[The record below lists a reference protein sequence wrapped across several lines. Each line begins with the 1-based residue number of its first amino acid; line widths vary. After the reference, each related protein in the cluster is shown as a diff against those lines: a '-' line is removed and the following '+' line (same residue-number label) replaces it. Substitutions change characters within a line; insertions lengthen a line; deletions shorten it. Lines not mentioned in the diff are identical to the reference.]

1 MSLNAW
7 EWEDE
12 DRASVGP
19 VSSVGSF
26 HPSGSECEVDE
37 DLQVGAWAQ
46 ESESDHQCSS
56 RSSAGSVSA
65 VNSDVPHVVPC
76 TFVISLAFPVTAG
89 RKGKYS
95 KLVEKHRKQPKMD
108 RPVARV
114 RSYCHLEYFLLPDDR
129 EPKRVDIVVFSGL
142 AKVFLDSRI
151 KTVRPWPEGDKV
163 WVSWTQ
169 TFNIK
174 VTKELLKK
182 INFHKITLR
191 LWDTKEKIPKRVK
204 YYRLKAAAALE
215 DVGSSEEVK
224 HLVLSQR
231 RLSEQGIHV
240 KEESHQE
247 HLPGKPEKA
256 GKGLKSVPA
265 ESETFSQSTEDCEK
279 LLRTEDLATARPA
292 GAAAVP
298 ARWRDGERV
307 PVLELVRCV
316 GPRAPV
322 RCNISRPAIFLGG
335 ASSVE
340 MKELTER
347 LSFNSLSNLL
357 EKQKFQMRQKELD
370 WRKKSQKR
378 RKKSRA
384 EEESDSRM
392 AGQGKQGAF
401 SVQLAIMPLL
411 AGRQVVVT
419 RGRGRSAN
427 ILDCFL
433 TLETEVPIM
442 TEEQKR
448 DLNPLTIRIKCVSCL
463 PTQPVCTSELE
474 RLCMPV
480 YCQYQFHKTPVHRT
494 EGQPHGTHVYFQD
507 INVIFLGA
515 MHPSDLRE
523 YLEGPP
529 MLVEVH
535 DRDRKSEEHSR
546 KPTLLGEDPL
556 DSCLNLQVHISPEE
570 TESNPFESQDK
581 MWDPYGVA
589 RVSFADLLL
598 GHKCLNLVAPV
609 HGCEPWAPHRGRG
622 GQGRK
627 AVGLPGPRDGLP
639 HGPMPSGH
647 YLEASSLLRLRADVA
662 VPLWAGPPAPDP
674 TACEFGRVVFVFDS
688 RKLSLLHGLL
698 QDITTINARALGL
711 DSHPFEDVEQILS
724 AFKMRVKVQEKQDL
738 DVLTGFHL
746 LDGRVHLLILEG
758 LADHGLRRLWE
769 GHQSRA
775 PTAEPG
781 RHKALHD
788 SRLRFRRRLY
798 ADLEAVLQHVRL
810 FRPLAQLVK
819 QAGLYVRGAV
829 PPLVFQALSRI
840 HCICCYSTRLRE
852 VITRDLLPSSAMIK
866 ELSQEFGLPVSQE
879 ELTEGKLVAP
889 PPAPNLEDFQH
900 RSPTLTDEIQAHQ
913 EKYLRWRSTMLL
925 KHEDRQH
932 SLVQKNITGAYQVS
946 KKPPKPA
953 VKVIKISA
961 PAKDAVHNYSI
972 QTLNST
978 ELARK
983 ELYRQM
989 AKEPRKRFT
998 YSQNYLSAMVEPQ
1011 DSEEEERKAK
1021 RKSRQAWLTPTGFQ
1035 VTGLHRVESTE
1046 HLGLPAIGAPAEEWR
1061 EKALFTNVLAPV
1073 LPRERWSWDRR
1084 HQDFELYKKPPQF
1097 LEPPPPPA
1105 PKPRADD
1112 TLGGRR
1118 EPGRHL

>member
-1 MSLNAW
+1 MPGLCPGTGRPSWHFLVYGPCLQAAGQVVTASGGEKQPPNTVVLRVLRGLSELPDGPSPRSRLAEAAEPLSQEPLAWGAGSMSLNAW

-215 DVGSSEEVK
+215 DVGSSV
-224 HLVLSQR
+224 
-231 RLSEQGIHV
+231 
-240 KEESHQE
+240 
-247 HLPGKPEKA
+247 
-256 GKGLKSVPA
+256 
-265 ESETFSQSTEDCEK
+265 
-279 LLRTEDLATARPA
+279 
-292 GAAAVP
+292 
-298 ARWRDGERV
+298 
-307 PVLELVRCV
+307 
-316 GPRAPV
+316 
-322 RCNISRPAIFLGG
+322 
-335 ASSVE
+335 
-340 MKELTER
+340 
-347 LSFNSLSNLL
+347 
-357 EKQKFQMRQKELD
+357 RQKELD

-589 RVSFADLLL
+589 R
-598 GHKCLNLVAPV
+598 
-609 HGCEPWAPHRGRG
+609 
-622 GQGRK
+622 
-627 AVGLPGPRDGLP
+627 
-639 HGPMPSGH
+639 
-647 YLEASSLLRLRADVA
+647 
-662 VPLWAGPPAPDP
+662 
-674 TACEFGRVVFVFDS
+674 FGRVVFVFDS

-724 AFKMRVKVQEKQDL
+724 AFKMRVKIQEKQDL

-769 GHQSRA
+769 GHQ
-775 PTAEPG
+775 
-781 RHKALHD
+781 
-788 SRLRFRRRLY
+788 
-798 ADLEAVLQHVRL
+798 
-810 FRPLAQLVK
+810 
-819 QAGLYVRGAV
+819 
-829 PPLVFQALSRI
+829 SRI

-932 SLVQKNITGAYQVS
+932 SLVQLDSDSLRSRKTFSSFLVCISVSRCRVFQSQLRRLVLSPPWTKNITGAYQVS

-989 AKEPRKRFT
+989 AKTAWGAAGHLQGRGTLGRVVKQPAPYAVGNHRWPPLFLPLPGDLSSAAGLSIRTCTHFQEPRKRFT

-1105 PKPRADD
+1105 PKPRAG
-1112 TLGGRR
+1112 TS
-1118 EPGRHL
+1118 

>member
-19 VSSVGSF
+19 VSSVSSF

-279 LLRTEDLATARPA
+279 LLRTEDLATAR
-292 GAAAVP
+292 
-298 ARWRDGERV
+298 
-307 PVLELVRCV
+307 
-316 GPRAPV
+316 
-322 RCNISRPAIFLGG
+322 CNISRPAIFLGG

-411 AGRQVVVT
+411 AGRQIVVT

-474 RLCMPV
+474 
-480 YCQYQFHKTPVHRT
+480 
-494 EGQPHGTHVYFQD
+494 GPHG
-507 INVIFLGA
+507 GA
-515 MHPSDLRE
+515 GQAQGAPRLAAALPPPPLRRPGG
-523 YLEGPP
+523 GPA
-529 MLVEVH
+529 
-535 DRDRKSEEHSR
+535 
-546 KPTLLGEDPL
+546 
-556 DSCLNLQVHISPEE
+556 
-570 TESNPFESQDK
+570 
-581 MWDPYGVA
+581 A
-589 RVSFADLLL
+589 R
-598 GHKCLNLVAPV
+598 APV
-609 HGCEPWAPHRGRG
+609 PAAGAAGEAGGALRARRG
-622 GQGRK
+622 
-627 AVGLPGPRDGLP
+627 AAAGLPGPEQDPLHLLLQHQAPGG
-639 HGPMPSGH
+639 HHQGP
-647 YLEASSLLRLRADVA
+647 AALLRHDQ
-662 VPLWAGPPAPDP
+662 G
-674 TACEFGRVVFVFDS
+674 
-688 RKLSLLHGLL
+688 
-698 QDITTINARALGL
+698 
-711 DSHPFEDVEQILS
+711 
-724 AFKMRVKVQEKQDL
+724 
-738 DVLTGFHL
+738 
-746 LDGRVHLLILEG
+746 
-758 LADHGLRRLWE
+758 
-769 GHQSRA
+769 
-775 PTAEPG
+775 AEPG
-781 RHKALHD
+781 VWVARFPGRAHRGKA
-788 SRLRFRRRLY
+788 
-798 ADLEAVLQHVRL
+798 
-810 FRPLAQLVK
+810 
-819 QAGLYVRGAV
+819 GG
-829 PPLVFQALSRI
+829 
-840 HCICCYSTRLRE
+840 
-852 VITRDLLPSSAMIK
+852 PSSCP
-866 ELSQEFGLPVSQE
+866 Q
-879 ELTEGKLVAP
+879 
-889 PPAPNLEDFQH
+889 
-900 RSPTLTDEIQAHQ
+900 
-913 EKYLRWRSTMLL
+913 
-925 KHEDRQH
+925 
-932 SLVQKNITGAYQVS
+932 
-946 KKPPKPA
+946 
-953 VKVIKISA
+953 
-961 PAKDAVHNYSI
+961 
-972 QTLNST
+972 
-978 ELARK
+978 
-983 ELYRQM
+983 
-989 AKEPRKRFT
+989 PR
-998 YSQNYLSAMVEPQ
+998 
-1011 DSEEEERKAK
+1011 
-1021 RKSRQAWLTPTGFQ
+1021 
-1035 VTGLHRVESTE
+1035 
-1046 HLGLPAIGAPAEEWR
+1046 GLPA
-1061 EKALFTNVLAPV
+1061 
-1073 LPRERWSWDRR
+1073 
-1084 HQDFELYKKPPQF
+1084 PQSD
-1097 LEPPPPPA
+1097 PH
-1105 PKPRADD
+1105 R
-1112 TLGGRR
+1112 
-1118 EPGRHL
+1118 